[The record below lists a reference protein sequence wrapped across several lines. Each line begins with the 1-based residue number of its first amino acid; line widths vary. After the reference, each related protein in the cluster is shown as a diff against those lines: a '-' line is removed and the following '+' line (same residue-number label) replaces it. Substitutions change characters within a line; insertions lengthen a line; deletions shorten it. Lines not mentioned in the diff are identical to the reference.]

1 VTPAKTVTAGGPAR
15 LVDGSIAAMRSRV
28 RLESRGGWLYRWL
41 ATGLLA
47 CVGCDSGTVPPAPLA
62 ASIGISP
69 DGTGILAGATE
80 ARFTALVTNGA
91 GRSLSYE
98 WDFGDGTRATE
109 AAPSHVFAPGSFE
122 VALTVRSGDGGV
134 ASARRT
140 VVSRTID
147 GTWRGQTFNW
157 VFELRQEGRG
167 ITGRVLG
174 QGDLRY
180 SGTVPLQGTIDAPN
194 VIRFTVPN
202 FPPLGF
208 TGPPDAGVEHMTGQ
222 IEFQIPRPET
232 LVRTQP

>member
-1 VTPAKTVTAGGPAR
+1 MTDAKTVTTGGPA
-15 LVDGSIAAMRSRV
+15 GSSMLASRRCAAVQGSNQ
-28 RLESRGGWLYRWL
+28 GAWLHRWL

-47 CVGCDSGTVPPAPLA
+47 CVGCDSGTQPPAPLA
-62 ASIGISP
+62 ASIGIAP

-80 ARFTALVTNGA
+80 ARFTAIVTPYPGP
-91 GRSLSYE
+91 SLSYE
-98 WDFGDGTRATE
+98 WDFGDGTRATG
-109 AAPSHVFAPGSFE
+109 AAPSHVFAAGSFE
-122 VALTVRSGDGGV
+122 VALTARSGDGAV

-147 GTWRGQTFNW
+147 GTWRGETFNW
-157 VFELRQEGRG
+157 VFELRQQGRG

-180 SGTVPLQGTIDAPN
+180 SGTVPLEGAIDAPN
-194 VIRFTVPN
+194 VVRFSVPN

-208 TGPPDAGVEHMTGQ
+208 TGPPDAGVERMTGQ
-222 IEFQIPRPET
+222 IEFLIPRPES